1 MAQLKSAPLNVF
13 TSQVCYDHTSKSR
26 EAFTVITDAK
36 ARNMKVVELMN
47 KYDGQVL
54 AVVNIRTNEVRNWL
68 ITGWAGRVH
77 ITHLLFGDWRIAE
90 PADIARHAEKNKSEL
105 ERITKA
111 EAKRLAVASGLVMK
125 EMAGTA
131 AAITRLNEMA
141 KPETAPAAEPPQP
154 TADVKA
160 AVAASFAEAPK
171 PAPKKRG
178 RPAKVAEV
186 TA

>member
-1 MAQLKSAPLNVF
+1 MAQLKSVPLNVF

-47 KYDGQVL
+47 KYAGQVVP
-54 AVVNIRTNEVRNWL
+54 VVNITSGQVRNWQ
-68 ITGWAGRVH
+68 IAGWSGRVH
-77 ITHLLFGDWRIAE
+77 CMHLLFGEWRFATAE
-90 PADIARHAEKNKSEL
+90 DIAKQGAKDQAEL

-111 EAKRLAVASGLVMK
+111 EARRLAVASGLVMT

-131 AAITRLNEMA
+131 AAITRLNEMTA
-141 KPETAPAAEPPQP
+141 KEPPP
-154 TADVKA
+154 EPSTEVKA
-160 AVAASFAEAPK
+160 AVAAAFVESVA
-171 PAPKKRG
+171 APKKKAG
-178 RPAKVAEV
+178 RPKKLPDPV